1 MEDEEQEVWQEV
13 RVGEAWAGG
22 RRSEYQEVRRSGDR
36 RSGLVGGKRSGGQV
50 RFISKESRTV
60 HLTLVNRVLAQS
72 PTIPQQFIAI

>member
-22 RRSEYQEVRRSGDR
+22 R